1 MIPPV
6 LVLVLSQ
13 EDLVKTG
20 NLLMILPSPLLSLL
34 LPKTIKI
41 FHNHSP
47 HNLHSPILIQRQQGG
62 VATKTSLIN
71 IIIIIIICSII
82 IRSMT
87 IICSLH
93 IVMLIIVMTG
103 SYSLTTRITM
113 GYMHIMQCNFTI
125 RRS

>member
-13 EDLVKTG
+13 EDPVKTDS
-20 NLLMILPSPLLSLL
+20 LLMILPSPLLSLL

-41 FHNHSP
+41 SHNHSP
-47 HNLHSPILIQRQQGG
+47 HNLHSPILIQIQQGG

-71 IIIIIIICSII
+71 IIILICSII
-82 IRSMT
+82 IRNMT

-93 IVMLIIVMTG
+93 IVMLIMVMTG

-113 GYMHIMQCNFTI
+113 GYRHIMQCNFTI